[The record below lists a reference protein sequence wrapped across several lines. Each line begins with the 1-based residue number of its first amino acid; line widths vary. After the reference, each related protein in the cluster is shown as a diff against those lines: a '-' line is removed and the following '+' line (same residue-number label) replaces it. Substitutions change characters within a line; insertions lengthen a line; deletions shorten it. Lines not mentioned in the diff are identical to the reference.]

1 MAFDVLKSGWQ
12 VFQRGKAVANPAAWR
27 VYATS
32 VQMVLALLTAIV
44 ALLRANGYELPVTD
58 ETLTQLATGVV
69 GLVFGVRGVL
79 GVITSEDRGL
89 PSRRPTHDCGNDDGE
104 R

>member
-1 MAFDVLKSGWQ
+1 MAFEVLKSGWQ

-32 VQMVLALLTAIV
+32 VQMLFGLLTAV
-44 ALLRANGYELPVTD
+44 VGLLRANGYDLPVTD
-58 ETLTQLATGVV
+58 DILMYLATGVAA
-69 GLVFGVRGVL
+69 LVFGVRGVL
-79 GVITSEDRGL
+79 GVITRKDRGL
-89 PSRRPTHDCGNDDGE
+89 PAKRAPADCGSDDGE

>member
-1 MAFDVLKSGWQ
+1 MAFEVIKSGWQ
-12 VFQRGKAVANPAAWR
+12 VFQRGKAVANPATWR

-32 VQMVLALLTAIV
+32 VQVVLALLTAVV
-44 ALLRANGYELPVTD
+44 ALLRANGYDLPVTD
-58 ETLTQLATGVV
+58 ETLAHLATGVV

-79 GVITSEDRGL
+79 GVITREDRGL
-89 PSRRPTHDCGNDDGE
+89 PSRRAPADCGNDNGD